1 MFKEVFSEY
10 IKSNMDER
18 GWKLKDMAR
27 ESTLSDSTINSYILM
42 KINNPSE
49 DNMLLIVRAFGHS
62 PDVIQKMRQQATMT
76 ANTVEKNI
84 VNAADDKQRMELFTK
99 AVKETVSQTLE
110 EYRIQS
116 AAQQTEIIQNAE
128 ARVETERQRFKARV
142 DEVLRQCNEEIS
154 RVKESCN
161 ERIKMMEAH
170 NNQRISDI
178 REHMNDLIAEKT
190 KAETKT
196 AKQHRRTNNYLK
208 SSVRNLCIAVVLL
221 IITNVFFGAYA
232 IFSYTMFDMS
242 DPTRG
247 LHRETHSVGP
257 MMMFL
262 SIVLIGIACVMIALF
277 LVKRHQDHKERYEDD

>member
-62 PDVIQKMRQQATMT
+62 PDVIQKMRQQAAMT
-76 ANTVEKNI
+76 ANTVEKKL
-84 VNAADDKQRMELFTK
+84 VNAADDKQRMELFIKT
-99 AVKETVSQTLE
+99 VKETVSQTLE
-110 EYRIQS
+110 EYRLQA
-116 AAQQTEIIQNAE
+116 AAQQTEILQHAD
-128 ARVETERQRFKARV
+128 ARVETERQRFKARA
-142 DEVLRQCNEEIS
+142 DEVLRQCNEEIA

-170 NNQRISDI
+170 NNQRIADI

-196 AKQHRRTNNYLK
+196 AKQHRRTNSYLK
-208 SSVRNLCIAVVLL
+208 NSVRNLCIAVGLL

-232 IFSYTMFDMS
+232 IFSYTTFDMA

-257 MMMFL
+257 MMLFL
-262 SIVLIGIACVMIALF
+262 AIVLIGIACIMVAAF

>member
-76 ANTVEKNI
+76 ANTVEKKL

-99 AVKETVSQTLE
+99 AVKETISQTLE
-110 EYRIQS
+110 EYRLQA
-116 AAQQTEIIQNAE
+116 AAQQTEILQHAD
-128 ARVETERQRFKARV
+128 ARVETERQRFKARA
-142 DEVLRQCNEEIS
+142 DEVLRQCNEEIA

-170 NNQRISDI
+170 NNQRIADI

-196 AKQHRRTNNYLK
+196 AKQNRRTNNYLK
-208 SSVRNLCIAVVLL
+208 SSVRNLCIAVGLL
-221 IITNVFFGAYA
+221 VITNVFFGAYA
-232 IFSYTMFDMS
+232 IFSYTTFDMA

-257 MMMFL
+257 MMLFL
-262 SIVLIGIACVMIALF
+262 AIVLIGVACAMVALF
-277 LVKRHQDHKERYEDD
+277 LVRRHQDHKERYEDD